1 MRIMNY
7 SPDPVVDGDPEE
19 TKEPLLEFLKT
30 KSTQRKTIAVV
41 CGFYGMEEGKI
52 YTEKVNTR
60 PCRFGSQR
68 KVSITWSGKVKIYTA
83 QGYIRGSKEKDL
95 HGSRDGV
102 RPAFGVCDPRLGS
115 EVLTGGK
122 LSCRL
127 GLCRS

>member
-60 PCRFGSQR
+60 PCRS
-68 KVSITWSGKVKIYTA
+68 
-83 QGYIRGSKEKDL
+83 D
-95 HGSRDGV
+95 H
-102 RPAFGVCDPRLGS
+102 S
-115 EVLTGGK
+115 EG
-122 LSCRL
+122 
-127 GLCRS
+127 